1 MLGNI
6 KTFVKYLP
14 YLVII
19 GLVIALSVTQCQ
31 NQKHVSDI
39 DVGELQ
45 RSVNAEKK
53 RVIDLSNSEQSLKRK
68 IIEDS
73 VKSSRVVVALK
84 IENKNLRLEV
94 KKAKNVHVTEI
105 IDQNPDLDKFVDLQ
119 DSLIANLDA
128 TVDTLELQKVRTWK
142 SFNQILSV
150 SDEKFKA
157 SQQIN
162 LHLESINSDLRK
174 SVRKERN
181 KKTFWKVATGIAVT
195 GLIFNS
201 LNH

>member
-19 GLVIALSVTQCQ
+19 GLVIALSVTQCSKQEIKTESHEAEYQAKINAKEAELVTIQ
-31 NQKHVSDI
+31 NREE
-39 DVGELQ
+39 EL
-45 RSVNAEKK
+45 KK
-53 RVIDLSNSEQSLKRK
+53 KLYTDSLKNSASLQSLKR
-68 IIEDS
+68 
-73 VKSSRVVVALK
+73 
-84 IENKNLRLEV
+84 ENKALRKEIVTARANIQNVIDSIPEV
-94 KKAKNVHVTEI
+94 DH
-105 IDQNPDLDKFVDLQ
+105 FVDLT
-119 DSLIANLDA
+119 DSLDLIQEA
-128 TVDTLELQKVRTWK
+128 TIDTLQNQGARQWTA
-142 SFNQILSV
+142 FNSVLSL
-150 SDEKFKA
+150 EKEKNA
-157 SQQIN
+157 VHKEIN